1 MGWLY
6 MKSLNGHAGPQEYLD
21 AQFTFERSDGVSKVL
36 RSELVGNS
44 VYYAAVEQTILE
56 TGEHEVFALICLVA
70 YDPRDREGY
79 IFGYKDMTEADGAL
93 RIQLPRCDPRPA
105 DANGSSLRPAVARAL
120 PRERRWRRQGCGNC
134 FTRCSLH
141 RVEGEEGRE
150 GLSRRE
156 RERAPDGS
164 SPFPLS

>member
-6 MKSLNGHAGPQEYLD
+6 MKSLNGHAGPREYLD

-56 TGEHEVFALICLVA
+56 TGAHEVFALICLVA

-79 IFGYKDMTEADGAL
+79 IFGYKDIVEGMGPYESNCPVAILDLLTPTDRPYAL
-93 RIQLPRCDPRPA
+93 QW
-105 DANGSSLRPAVARAL
+105 RAL
-120 PRERRWRRQGCGNC
+120 PRERRWRSRGRGNC
-134 FTRCSLH
+134 ATRRGLQ
-141 RVEGEEGRE
+141 RIEGEEGRE
-150 GLSRRE
+150 GLSRWE